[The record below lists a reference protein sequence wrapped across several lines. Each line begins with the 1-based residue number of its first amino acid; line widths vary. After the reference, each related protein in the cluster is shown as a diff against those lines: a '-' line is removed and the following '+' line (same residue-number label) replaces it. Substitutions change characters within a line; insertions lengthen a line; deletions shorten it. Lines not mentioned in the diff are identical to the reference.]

1 MSAECG
7 SVSHWCEQAPTQVA
21 CSALTR
27 THANALAQSAS
38 PHTRTQPNEPEK
50 SASPHATNART
61 HTRAA
66 CAHATGSRRA
76 RTLVFHLKAGCRPL
90 TFSVRHA
97 GARVQRT
104 KVWQNKCIQRCAR
117 GRIRT
122 WAHQRWPLGMRP
134 WPPFS
139 CAPCAWQNKVHT
151 EMRPWP
157 PLTCSWS
164 HQVQMYQSFFLL
176 YHAVYKY
183 SLRLQVH
190 AVYK

>member
-1 MSAECG
+1 M
-7 SVSHWCEQAPTQVA
+7 
-21 CSALTR
+21 
-27 THANALAQSAS
+27 HAQRIRAM
-38 PHTRTQPNEPEK
+38 
-50 SASPHATNART
+50 

-139 CAPCAWQNKVHT
+139 CAPCAWHRAPGRTKCRDAPWQNKVHT

-157 PLTCSWS
+157 TKYKDAPVA

-176 YHAVYKY
+176 YSDTDRSTTGSNPGVSKLFVFFFTVMLTVDVMPTPSVYFDF
-183 SLRLQVH
+183 LILPLGLH
-190 AVYK
+190 CL